1 MTFKTVVGDFSYDK
15 KGDLTKVDYTWYVWK
30 KGDDGKITYKQM

>member
-1 MTFKTVVGDFSYDK
+1 MTRRATASRVDF
-15 KGDLTKVDYTWYVWK
+15 VWYVWK